1 MAIVVYMYVQR
12 QYFPLLSFFTSI
24 QWTYVSGLAI
34 LFGIIQFVAIG
45 VYAVTLIPYA
55 TTLIK
60 TGVTKLT
67 SLATSS

>member
-24 QWTYVSGLAI
+24 QWTYISGLAI

-55 TTLIK
+55 T
-60 TGVTKLT
+60 
-67 SLATSS
+67 